1 MDVTIEGLDMI
12 VVERN
17 ALNSIIEEVQKCKI
31 QTNFDIKNFLSTS
44 KVGEASVRYLM
55 NDVGIKYHISHLF
68 NNIFKNF
75 TCSNGYVDIE
85 NLELSLMSYDI
96 NYL

>member
-12 VVERN
+12 VVENN

-44 KVGEASVRYLM
+44 KVGDDE
-55 NDVGIKYHISHLF
+55 
-68 NNIFKNF
+68 
-75 TCSNGYVDIE
+75 
-85 NLELSLMSYDI
+85 
-96 NYL
+96 